1 MASPQKMV
9 LCKRVSHKTIPH
21 QFGIM
26 INKRVIYLKGKNLQI
41 TVLDNSLLQ
50 EQEKHLIVRSG
61 IRSKQESERAAAAY
75 F

>member
-1 MASPQKMV
+1 
-9 LCKRVSHKTIPH
+9 
-21 QFGIM
+21 M

-50 EQEKHLIVRSG
+50 NKEKHLIARRG
-61 IRSKQESERAAAAY
+61 IQSKQEREMAAAAY